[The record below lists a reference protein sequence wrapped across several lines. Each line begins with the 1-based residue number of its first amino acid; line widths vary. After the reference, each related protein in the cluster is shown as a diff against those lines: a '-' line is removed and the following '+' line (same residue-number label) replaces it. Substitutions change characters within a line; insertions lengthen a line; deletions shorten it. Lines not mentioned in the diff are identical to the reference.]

1 MLYKLSQPKYNIYNN
16 MPTDKKKSRKRR
28 GHVSC
33 GHGRV
38 GKHRKHPGGRGNAG
52 GQHHHKILFDKY
64 HPGYF
69 GKHGMRCFRN
79 TKQKSYCPII
89 NIDKAYSLIS
99 QAKNMKK
106 DNINGLVNLNLS
118 NVGAF
123 KILGK
128 GKIPTIPLVIKAK
141 FFSKKA
147 EYKIRKS
154 GGSCITIP

>member
-1 MLYKLSQPKYNIYNN
+1 
-16 MPTDKKKSRKRR
+16 MPTDQKKTRKKR

-52 GQHHHKILFDKY
+52 GQHHHKILFEKY

-69 GKHGMRCFRN
+69 GKRGMRYFRK
-79 TKQKSYCPII
+79 TKQKNYCPII
-89 NIDKAYSLIS
+89 NIDKAYSLVS
-99 QAKNMKK
+99 QANAMNQANLKNLKL
-106 DNINGLVNLNLS
+106 ISS
-118 NVGAF
+118 NDFNAF

-128 GKIPTIPLVIKAK
+128 GKIPKMQLVVKAK

-147 EYKIRKS
+147 VKKITQS
-154 GGSCITIP
+154 GGNCVTIP